1 MRVVYLGTP
10 AAAVPPLEALLAS
23 RHQVVAVVT
32 RPDKPRDHRGGRP
45 APSPV
50 RQAAEAAGLPLLT
63 PPRGRDPELPAQL
76 AAFAADVGFTCA
88 FGYLLPDPVLAA
100 FPRGVLNLHFS
111 LLPAY
116 RGPAPVQHALLD
128 GRAVTGVSTFVIDQG
143 MDTGPLLLTAEV
155 PIPPGEDA
163 GQLTARLAEMG
174 ARLAVE
180 TLDALEAGTVTPRPQ
195 PEAGASL
202 APKIT
207 SEQACLDW
215 TAPAER
221 LVDAVRAFNPAPGA
235 WTTMRGRRLK
245 VRRAALPPGG
255 GPSLAP
261 GELAVGGRGELLA
274 GAGDGAVELVCVQ
287 PEGKRA
293 MPGGD
298 FARGARPAPDERLGG
313 PGGSRARPEPR

>member
-10 AAAVPPLEALLAS
+10 AAAVPPLGALLAS

-128 GRAVTGVSTFVIDQG
+128 GRTVTGVSTFVIDQG

-155 PIPPGEDA
+155 PVLPDEDA
-163 GQLTARLAEMG
+163 GELTARLAEVG

-180 TLDALEAGTVTPRPQ
+180 TLDGLEAGTVTPRPQ

-202 APKIT
+202 APKVRP
-207 SEQACLDW
+207 EQACLDW
-215 TAPAER
+215 TVPARR

-245 VRRAALPPGG
+245 VRRAALAPDGP
-255 GPSLAP
+255 PSLAP
-261 GELAVGGRGELLA
+261 GELAAGRRGELLA

-298 FARGARPAPDERLGG
+298 FARGARLAPGERFGQT
-313 PGGSRARPEPR
+313 